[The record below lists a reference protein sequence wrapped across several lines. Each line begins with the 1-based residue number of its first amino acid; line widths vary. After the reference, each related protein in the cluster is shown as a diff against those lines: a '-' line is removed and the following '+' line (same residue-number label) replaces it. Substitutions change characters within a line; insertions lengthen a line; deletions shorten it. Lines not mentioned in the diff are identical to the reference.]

1 MKHVTLLFG
10 ETKEHVDILEHSKKP
25 SNFLINVP
33 HFVIHVHSYQLA
45 TQQDYYTHTK
55 NNQFNISIASISKSS
70 VMSSTGASYA
80 LVHVQQK
87 HVEEKLQKEK
97 EAKAKDGADTE
108 GKNVRDSNSGSK
120 NRIHPGS
127 TS

>member
-10 ETKEHVDILEHSKKP
+10 ETKEHVDILEPSKKP

-33 HFVIHVHSYQLA
+33 HFVIHVHLYQLA

-55 NNQFNISIASISKSS
+55 NNQFNISKSS